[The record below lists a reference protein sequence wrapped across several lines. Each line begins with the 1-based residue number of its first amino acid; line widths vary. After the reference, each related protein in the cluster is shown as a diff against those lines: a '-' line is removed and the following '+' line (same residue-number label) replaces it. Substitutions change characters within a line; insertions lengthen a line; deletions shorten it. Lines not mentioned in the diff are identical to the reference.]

1 VSDTFSSRSRPGAVR
16 GAELQQPPSAHLSC
30 DAAGGFG
37 LTRDCTPLPPAPL
50 SPAGYCN
57 PPGTCNS
64 VKSACVQ
71 CRAPKNG
78 RIADSVE
85 ETEQFCSDSPCRP
98 AYDFRE
104 RSRGS
109 QGALERNLSVRPEQT
124 VWPPLSRNRAKLSD
138 RHLLARLRRIGLQVT
153 GRPRRST
160 ASAGR
165 IDRGKSRSDSSGVP
179 RAQVSAQARTQTFLS
194 PLLSTLMGLIR
205 TSAPAI
211 AQRSARAARRASI
224 AAAHAAAVVDG

>member
-1 VSDTFSSRSRPGAVR
+1 VP
-16 GAELQQPPSAHLSC
+16 
-30 DAAGGFG
+30 
-37 LTRDCTPLPPAPL
+37 
-50 SPAGYCN
+50 
-57 PPGTCNS
+57 TCNS
-64 VKSACVQ
+64 VKSAWVQ

-78 RIADSVE
+78 RMADSVE

-179 RAQVSAQARTQTFLS
+179 RAQVSAQARTRTFLS
-194 PLLSTLMGLIR
+194 LAPLDAYGSYPYIGTGD
-205 TSAPAI
+205 SAAF
-211 AQRSARAARRASI
+211 SS
-224 AAAHAAAVVDG
+224 HGSSGFDSGGCGGGG